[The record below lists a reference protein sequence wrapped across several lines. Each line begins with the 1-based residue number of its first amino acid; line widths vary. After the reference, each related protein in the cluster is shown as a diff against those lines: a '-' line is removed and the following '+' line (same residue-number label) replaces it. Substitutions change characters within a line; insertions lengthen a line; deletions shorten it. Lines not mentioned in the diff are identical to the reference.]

1 MASTST
7 RRTIVVFKFN
17 SAHGI
22 LYFSPNIGPR
32 RSAVFASG
40 GYDWCVHY
48 QLVENDE
55 VHYLSLHLQL
65 ATRGARVTAS
75 AEFNLVDQCGASP
88 PWKLLSLPPLEF
100 DGDDQDYWNMQ
111 GQTLPKSVV
120 DLAPGFGYNGL
131 YCMVIECTVNV
142 VVEPPAPLSL
152 PSSSSSS
159 TSLGS
164 KNKPVLPASDLMEQL
179 RTMYQTG
186 DGADVTFSVDGEL
199 FHAHKFILAA
209 RSPVFNKELYG
220 WAKESTSRVVEVEEI
235 KPDAFKA
242 LLHYIYT
249 DTLLI
254 TPDDN
259 DVEEDDDSKRTTK
272 VRDLL
277 EAADRFG
284 VERLKLMCEHEL
296 CKVVSVKNMATMLNF
311 ADKHRCDALK
321 DACIESMAT
330 SDRWDARERLVQLSS
345 CNPSILP
352 ELLDKSIKWARR
364 RYVHDATRSICS
376 SKSSNNPV

>member
-7 RRTIVVFKFN
+7 RRTILVFKFH
-17 SAHGI
+17 SALGI
-22 LYFSPNIGPR
+22 LYFSPNIGPC

-55 VHYLSLHLQL
+55 LYYLSLHLQL

-75 AEFNLVDQCGASP
+75 AEFSLVDQLGASP
-88 PWKLLSLPPLEF
+88 PWKLLSMPPVEF
-100 DGDDQDYWNMQ
+100 DGDDQDYWNMH

-120 DLAPGFGYNGL
+120 DQAPGFGYNGL
-131 YCMVIECTVNV
+131 YCLVIEYAVNV
-142 VVEPPAPLSL
+142 VEPAPLSL

-159 TSLGS
+159 TSLGPS
-164 KNKPVLPASDLMEQL
+164 NKQVLPASDLMEQL

-220 WAKESTSRVVEVEEI
+220 WAKESTSRVVEVQEI
-235 KPDAFKA
+235 KPNAFKA
-242 LLHYIYT
+242 LL
-249 DTLLI
+249 LI
-254 TPDDN
+254 TPEDI
-259 DVEEDDDSKRTTK
+259 DVKEDDDNNKRET
-272 VRDLL
+272 VVNDLL

-296 CKVVSVKNMATMLNF
+296 CKAVSVKNMATMLNF

-321 DACIESMAT
+321 DACVEFMAT
-330 SDRWDARERLVQLSS
+330 SDRWDARERLVQLSR

-364 RYVHDATRSICS
+364 RISGYRS
-376 SKSSNNPV
+376 